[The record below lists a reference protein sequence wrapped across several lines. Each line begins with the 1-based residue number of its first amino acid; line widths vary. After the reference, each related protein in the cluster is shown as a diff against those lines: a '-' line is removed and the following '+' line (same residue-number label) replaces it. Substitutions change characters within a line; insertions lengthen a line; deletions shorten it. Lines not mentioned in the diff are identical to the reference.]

1 MVVDHRIQIRANQ
14 GRTVTLSLMELHAV
28 EDAVESVSRTY
39 AAKFD
44 LNRTDEW
51 FMLKL
56 QEEVGELTQAFV
68 DLNGMGRD
76 RGLSDDDKREAFAN
90 ECADVLAHLLLL
102 ARSQGIDL
110 PAAIEAKWLRWAEAP
125 IHRP

>member
-1 MVVDHRIQIRANQ
+1 MD
-14 GRTVTLSLMELHAV
+14 LHAV
-28 EDAVESVSRTY
+28 EEAVESVSRTY

-44 LNRTDEW
+44 LERTDEW

-76 RGLSDDDKREAFAN
+76 RGLSANDKREAFAN

-110 PAAIEAKWLRWAEAP
+110 PAAIETKWLRWAEAP
-125 IHRP
+125 AQPS

>member
-1 MVVDHRIQIRANQ
+1 MD
-14 GRTVTLSLMELHAV
+14 LHAI
-28 EDAVESVSRTY
+28 EDAVESVSRAY

-56 QEEVGELTQAFV
+56 QEEVGELTQVFV

-110 PAAIEAKWLRWAEAP
+110 PRAIEAKWLSWDAP
-125 IHRP
+125 PTSDEGAAGHH